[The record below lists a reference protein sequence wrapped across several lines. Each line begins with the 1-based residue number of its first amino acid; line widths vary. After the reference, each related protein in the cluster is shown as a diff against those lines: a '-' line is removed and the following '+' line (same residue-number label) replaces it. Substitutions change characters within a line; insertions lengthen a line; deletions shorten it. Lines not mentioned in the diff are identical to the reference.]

1 MSDGDTTLPPGTEIG
16 RVNLVVHD
24 LDRIEGY
31 YRDTIGLEVLDRTAD
46 TVAFGIDEV
55 VVSATERRDLAPR
68 PTTAAGLFH
77 LAVRVPTRDDL
88 AAVAARLAGT
98 AKLDG
103 ASDHGVSEAL
113 YTRDPA
119 GNGVEIYRDRPRDR
133 WPIDAEGV
141 QMTTQPLDLTDL
153 LAESVDARWLPDGA
167 DVGHVHLEVTDLEQS
182 VAFYTETIGLAE
194 RDRRRGARFLAAG
207 DYHHHLG
214 LNTWGDRSERAHGL
228 GLDSFTIE
236 VPDSVSM
243 GAIDSRIE
251 AMPDDDGTIRLDD
264 PDGIAIRIVHR

>member
-1 MSDGDTTLPPGTEIG
+1 MTDQRLPPGTDIG
-16 RVNLVVHD
+16 RID
-24 LDRIEGY
+24 LTVADRESTRSFY
-31 YRDTIGLEVLDRTAD
+31 EEVIGLTVVDATETVLDLGVAD
-46 TVAFGIDEV
+46 TPLIRLI
-55 VVSATERRDLAPR
+55 ERTDLEPR
-68 PTTAAGLFH
+68 PVSTAGLFH
-77 LAVRVPTRDDL
+77 LAIRVPSRPIL
-88 AAVAARLAGT
+88 GAVASRVLDADRLT
-98 AKLDG
+98 G